1 MLRLSR
7 IGSIIWKQLTNLEYR
22 WRKEPLAGFLVH
34 GSNGEFAYLTAKERV
49 EVIRVVK
56 EEVLPDNFFSFS
68 QLLFRSEKV
77 SLCWLAQGVS
87 PLVKPLRWPVLW
99 QVRLSKVLKRRVTKH
114 MKSHMILT
122 SLYPGCYN
130 RARIRSLPPS
140 LIMSLLAVFQPRG
153 LRDVPLFTNL
163 AVFLT
168 LFRSQT

>member
-1 MLRLSR
+1 MRLSR
-7 IGSIIWKQLTNLEYR
+7 VWSIIWKKLTNLEYR

-77 SLCWLAQGVS
+77 SLCWLAQVVS

-99 QVRLSKVLKRRVTKH
+99 QVRYSKVLKRRVTKH
-114 MKSHMILT
+114 ENMKSHMILI
-122 SLYPGCYN
+122 SLYPGCYHQ
-130 RARIRSLPPS
+130 ARVRSLPPS
-140 LIMSLLAVFQPRG
+140 PITSLWFSSQEALG
-153 LRDVPLFTNL
+153 MYLFTNI
-163 AVFLT
+163 VVSCPTRF
-168 LFRSQT
+168 SWSG